1 MFDPAKQENR
11 EDYYYSLILLFVPFR
26 DEGAL
31 LRENETAEE
40 AFNRLLPHSDDCSNY
55 HRRLQTMLNAET
67 KVRKINEARKAEITK
82 NLENKEHDNMQMLG
96 EAKHA
101 IKDIQD
107 MNQKIPDNLTLEQR
121 ENMLNADQK
130 RVYDTIRNSLIHQK
144 QHEEGQCL
152 CDYKPFAM
160 FVSGVGGTGKS
171 FVIEAVKALVDSLW
185 TSEGLKCAITAPTG
199 LAAFNVGGVTIHR
212 LFQLPIEHEGKEA
225 GYWSLSKDAQKV
237 MKTTLRSL
245 KLLVIDEVSMVSS
258 LNLTYVHMRM
268 QKIFGED
275 HWFGGKNVLFVGDL
289 LQLQPVNGNPVFEK
303 MSRAAI
309 VHKLGCIGSINIWK
323 DCVHYDELTINE
335 RQKKDSQF
343 PDILGKVRCGSLTKE
358 ILTILK

>member
-1 MFDPAKQENR
+1 
-11 EDYYYSLILLFVPFR
+11 
-26 DEGAL
+26 
-31 LRENETAEE
+31 
-40 AFNRLLPHSDDCSNY
+40 
-55 HRRLQTMLNAET
+55 
-67 KVRKINEARKAEITK
+67 
-82 NLENKEHDNMQMLG
+82 
-96 EAKHA
+96 
-101 IKDIQD
+101 
-107 MNQKIPDNLTLEQR
+107 
-121 ENMLNADQK
+121 
-130 RVYDTIRNSLIHQK
+130 
-144 QHEEGQCL
+144 
-152 CDYKPFAM
+152 M

-225 GYWSLSKDAQKV
+225 SYWSLSKDAQKV
-237 MKTTLRSL
+237 MKMTLHSL

-268 QKIFGED
+268 QEIFGED

-343 PDILGKVRCGSLTKE
+343 SDILGKVRCGSLAKE
-358 ILTILK
+358 ILTILKERVIDIPVVEKLVQLQESGKNPVCLFQPENSVMCSMRKCCATWSQRCMSYRAPMT